1 MFQFE
6 NSERL
11 REVIVSDASQLKMRQ
26 ETDSIDIIDDLRYK
40 INEQTSSLLNS
51 IVSCDKD
58 SAYSLLD
65 AEQLQTLT
73 DDMSELLTSKKTS
86 VKNAKFRKLLLE
98 RDRKLSIIN
107 RILRELNLE
116 C

>member
-1 MFQFE
+1 MKSSSFLQFE

-11 REVIVSDASQLKMRQ
+11 REMIVSDASQLKARQ

-40 INEQTSSLLNS
+40 INEQTSSSLS
-51 IVSCDKD
+51 GIVS
-58 SAYSLLD
+58 
-65 AEQLQTLT
+65 AEQLQSI
-73 DDMSELLTSKKTS
+73 MSEKTS
-86 VKNAKFRKLLLE
+86 AKNAKFRKLLLE
-98 RDRKLSIIN
+98 RDRKLGIIN